1 MCIRDRSSGERER
14 SMAILVKAAGVPVAA
29 KTPADALRML
39 GMEVRNAGSVVR
51 NSSLRTLEFTLDSAA
66 KTVGAAS
73 RTVGGAAEG
82 VGRTLFGAAE
92 RLAQRTEFY
101 EEVDIDM
108 DDPDAPWPNGC
119 YEDLEGY
126 THKAEAWAVTPHW
139 SKGMRVPPEES
150 EDDEEEDKFIRSLEP
165 KEARY
170 RDAED
175 IAAMMLDAGDN
186 YDSYRNDDSYSYR
199 SSRRHSPRQQ
209 PEPPRP
215 SFNAPL
221 SPLPPQPTEA
231 EDDEYRHLS
240 PLFVPPEEPRGA
252 EEGAVPLRSLRLDDY
267 EESLATRVRML
278 QKLSLIHI

>member
-1 MCIRDRSSGERER
+1 
-14 SMAILVKAAGVPVAA
+14 MAILVKAAGVPVAA

-39 GMEVRNAGSVVR
+39 GMEMRNAGSVVR

-82 VGRTLFGAAE
+82 VGRTLFSAAE

-175 IAAMMLDAGDN
+175 IAAMVCFLAGPGGRMISGQTLGIDG
-186 YDSYRNDDSYSYR
+186 
-199 SSRRHSPRQQ
+199 H
-209 PEPPRP
+209 
-215 SFNAPL
+215 
-221 SPLPPQPTEA
+221 T
-231 EDDEYRHLS
+231 
-240 PLFVPPEEPRGA
+240 
-252 EEGAVPLRSLRLDDY
+252 
-267 EESLATRVRML
+267 ESLANWL
-278 QKLSLIHI
+278 DP